1 MKGYIAITTSIILA
15 FLILAVAI
23 SLGSSS
29 LFTRFN
35 AVDFN
40 NKQISYF
47 TARSCASYAL
57 LKLTENA
64 NYGGNESL
72 YVSEYQCS
80 ILPLETSGLN
90 KVIKARSQVNGAVT
104 NLKLT
109 VAADTLSTVSLE
121 EITKF

>member
-15 FLILAVAI
+15 ILILVVAV

-47 TARSCASYAL
+47 TARSCLSYAL
-57 LKLTENA
+57 LKLTENS
-64 NYGGNESL
+64 NYSGNESIN
-72 YVSEYQCS
+72 VSEYQCG
-80 ILPLETSGLN
+80 ILPLETSGPN
-90 KVIKARSQVNGAVT
+90 KIIKARSQIDGATT

-109 VAADTLSTVSLE
+109 VTANTLSTVSLE
-121 EITKF
+121 EVVKF